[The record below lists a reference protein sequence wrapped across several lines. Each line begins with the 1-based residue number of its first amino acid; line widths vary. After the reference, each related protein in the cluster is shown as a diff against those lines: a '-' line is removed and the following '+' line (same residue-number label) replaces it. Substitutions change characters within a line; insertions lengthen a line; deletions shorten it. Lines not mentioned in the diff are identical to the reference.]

1 MNENLMKKIEFVTT
15 IEKMKTIER
24 RTKIIGV
31 DRRENDAEHSFSI
44 ATMGI
49 IFQDYAG
56 DVDIDKC
63 IKMLLVHDLVEI
75 DAGDT
80 FAYDTEGYKDK
91 AEREQKAAERIYG
104 ILPGDLSEDLKK
116 LWIEFDEC
124 KTPEAKYANAMDR
137 LQPVIN
143 NIYNNGGTWL
153 EYEVS
158 WDSFLKRMEPIK
170 EFNDEIFR
178 KEFVSIKCISRQNRC
193 RYSN

>member
-1 MNENLMKKIEFVTT
+1 MQENLMKKIEFVTT

-24 RTKIIGV
+24 RTKIIGL

-63 IKMLLVHDLVEI
+63 IRMLLVHDLVEI

-104 ILPGDLSEDLKK
+104 ILPGELGEDLKR

-143 NIYNNGGTWL
+143 NIYNDGGTWL
-153 EYEVS
+153 EYKVS
-158 WDSFLKRMEPIK
+158 WESFLKRMEPIK
-170 EFNDEIFR
+170 DFNDEIYNYVLENAKKYF
-178 KEFVSIKCISRQNRC
+178 K
-193 RYSN
+193 

>member
-1 MNENLMKKIEFVTT
+1 MGENLMKKIEFVTT

-24 RTKIIGV
+24 RTKIIGL

-104 ILPGDLSEDLKK
+104 ILPGDLGEDLKK

-143 NIYNNGGTWL
+143 NIYNDGGTWL
-153 EYEVS
+153 EYKVS
-158 WDSFLKRMEPIK
+158 WESFLKRMEPIK
-170 EFNDEIFR
+170 DFNDEIYNYVLENAR
-178 KEFVSIKCISRQNRC
+178 KYFNKIVLIKSK
-193 RYSN
+193 